1 MAYNP
6 FAVRR
11 PARVGQLG
19 LGPFPGPSGT
29 SGDPL
34 QAATFAAAAAAG
46 QGGACRIRRAILG
59 LQQPAAVPAGDPL
72 TSVTQPQKPF
82 RGLRLVVPSDIAG
95 AFVISNITVGMM
107 PQLGSSSALQPIPA
121 RLFAENSVDSAFDD
135 FDWCPTSESI
145 TVSGTNVSGAAE
157 TFRAALLGLV
167 LES

>member
-6 FAVRR
+6 FATRR

-19 LGPFPGPSGT
+19 VGPFPGPSGT

-34 QAATFAAAAAAG
+34 QAATFAAATAVG

-59 LQQPAAVPAGDPL
+59 LTEDAQVGAGGAL
-72 TSVTQPQKPF
+72 ESVTQPQKPF

-95 AFVISNITVGMM
+95 AFTITNITVGMM
-107 PQLGSSSALQPIPA
+107 PQLGSSNSSQPIPA

-145 TVSGTNVSGAAE
+145 TISGTNQSGAAE
-157 TFRAALLGLV
+157 NFRAALLGLV